1 MTEINLVPIIPK
13 GFLALNLAQAIENQL
28 DMTAKA
34 IQVDFETTTRTWDE
48 RPQFKID
55 KIKLGRRIYT
65 NDEIYGYIAHGTK
78 PHIIKA
84 RNANNLAFF
93 ANGFAPKT
101 RVGYIGSN
109 KGRQAGKD
117 FRTPKEVHH
126 PGTQARDYERV
137 IKEKW
142 DNEAPRQVQRA
153 IRNELE
159 HRR

>member
-13 GFLALNLAQAIENQL
+13 GFLALNIMQAIENQL
-28 DMTAKA
+28 TMTAKA

-48 RPQFKID
+48 RPTFKID
-55 KIKLGRRIYT
+55 TIKMGRRIYT

-84 RNANNLAFF
+84 RNANRLAFF

-109 KGRQAGKD
+109 KGRKASKD
-117 FRTPKEVHH
+117 FRTPEQVSH

-137 IKEKW
+137 IKDKW
-142 DNEAPRQVQRA
+142 DGEAPRQMQRA
-153 IRNELE
+153 INNELA
-159 HRR
+159 HRG